1 MAGLYSKPACLRG
14 QLDTILCVIIFR
26 VGFLVALSTIA
37 TLAQEA
43 PQEEKGKPQ
52 VKINYINVC
61 APSEDERKEMAAALA
76 RIPLTAPFSADF
88 EVSRGHTTQTPDSIA
103 FAKAA
108 LPGAVEQAAQSNAES
123 RWVRIRRDFAATPFA
138 TAQYSISFD
147 ATSVTETFVFRM
159 REFKKDE
166 IVQVAL
172 EDSISAASDPIVV
185 AQSET
190 PIDHVKVERFGK
202 SSLGLRRCSEGDQST
217 LEPIFKVAN
226 DIARHYRS
234 AFRVRETVPA
244 DLRRV
249 GASGAAPKST
259 TARPTAKPSSK

>member
-1 MAGLYSKPACLRG
+1 M
-14 QLDTILCVIIFR
+14 TFR
-26 VGFLVALSTIA
+26 AVLLVALSTSA
-37 TLAQEA
+37 VLAQEA

-61 APSEDERKEMAAALA
+61 APSEDERKEMSSALA
-76 RIPLTAPFSADF
+76 RVPLKAPFSADF
-88 EVSRGHTTQTPDSIA
+88 EVSRGHTTQTPESIA

-108 LPGAVEQAAQSNAES
+108 LPGAVEQAAGAES
-123 RWVRIRRDFAATPFA
+123 SWVRIRRDFTGTPFA

-147 ATSVTETFVFRM
+147 AHSVTETFVFRM

-190 PIDHVKVERFGK
+190 PIDHVKVERFGR
-202 SSLGLRRCSEGDQST
+202 SSLGLRRCAEADQSS
-217 LEPIFKVAN
+217 LEPLFRAAN
-226 DIARHYRS
+226 DIARHYR
-234 AFRVRETVPA
+234 AALRVRESVPA

-249 GASGAAPKST
+249 GAGAAASKNAASPPKS
-259 TARPTAKPSSK
+259 KPKSK

>member
-1 MAGLYSKPACLRG
+1 M
-14 QLDTILCVIIFR
+14 TFR
-26 VGFLVALSTIA
+26 VVLLVALAAA
-37 TLAQEA
+37 TVPAQEA
-43 PQEEKGKPQ
+43 PQGEKGKPQ

-61 APSEDERKEMAAALA
+61 APSEDERKEMSAALA
-76 RIPLTAPFSADF
+76 RIPAKSSFSADF
-88 EVSRGHTTQTPDSIA
+88 EVSRGHTTQTPESIA

-108 LPGAVEQAAQSNAES
+108 LPGAVEQAAGAES
-123 RWVRIRRDFAATPFA
+123 SWVRIRRDFTGTPFA

-147 ATSVTETFVFRM
+147 AKSVTETFVFRM

-202 SSLGLRRCSEGDQST
+202 SSLGLRRCAEADQSS
-217 LEPIFKVAN
+217 LEPLFRAAN
-226 DIARHYRS
+226 EIARHYR
-234 AFRVRETVPA
+234 AALRVREGVPA

-249 GASGAAPKST
+249 GAGAASKAATSSPKPKPKS
-259 TARPTAKPSSK
+259 K

>member
-1 MAGLYSKPACLRG
+1 M
-14 QLDTILCVIIFR
+14 TFR
-26 VGFLVALSTIA
+26 VALLVALSA
-37 TLAQEA
+37 PALFAQDA
-43 PQEEKGKPQ
+43 SHEEKGKPQ

-76 RIPLTAPFSADF
+76 RVPLKSPFSADF
-88 EVSRGHTTQTPDSIA
+88 EVSRGHTTQTPESMA

-108 LPGAVEQAAQSNAES
+108 LPGAVEQAADANAES
-123 RWVRIRRDFAATPFA
+123 SWVRIRRDFAGTPFA

-147 ATSVTETFVFRM
+147 PKSVTETFVFRM

-172 EDSISAASDPIVV
+172 EDSLSAAGDPIVV

-202 SSLGLRRCSEGDQST
+202 SSLGLRRCAQGDQSS
-217 LEPIFKVAN
+217 LEPLFKSAN
-226 DIARHYRS
+226 DIAHHYRV
-234 AFRVRETVPA
+234 ALRVRESVPA

-249 GASGAAPKST
+249 APAKTAAAPPRSKPKS
-259 TARPTAKPSSK
+259 K

>member
-1 MAGLYSKPACLRG
+1 M
-14 QLDTILCVIIFR
+14 TFR
-26 VGFLVALSTIA
+26 VVLLVALAAA
-37 TLAQEA
+37 TVPAQEA
-43 PQEEKGKPQ
+43 PQGEKGKPQ

-61 APSEDERKEMAAALA
+61 APSEDERKEMSAALA
-76 RIPLTAPFSADF
+76 RIPAKSSFSADF
-88 EVSRGHTTQTPDSIA
+88 EVSRGHTTQTPESLA

-108 LPGAVEQAAQSNAES
+108 LPGAVEQAAGAES
-123 RWVRIRRDFAATPFA
+123 SWVRIRRDFTGTPFA

-147 ATSVTETFVFRM
+147 AKSVTETFVFRM

-202 SSLGLRRCSEGDQST
+202 SSLGLRRCAEADQSS
-217 LEPIFKVAN
+217 LEPLFRTAN
-226 DIARHYRS
+226 EIARHYR
-234 AFRVRETVPA
+234 AALRVRESVPA

-249 GASGAAPKST
+249 GAGAASKAATSSPKPKPKS
-259 TARPTAKPSSK
+259 K

>member
-1 MAGLYSKPACLRG
+1 VIAVR
-14 QLDTILCVIIFR
+14 ILFV
-26 VGFLVALSTIA
+26 VALSA
-37 TLAQEA
+37 TAVLAQESS
-43 PQEEKGKPQ
+43 QGEKGKPQ

-76 RIPLTAPFSADF
+76 RIPLAAPFSADF
-88 EVSRGHTTQTPDSIA
+88 EVSRGHTTQTPESMA

-108 LPGAVEQAAQSNAES
+108 LPGAVEQAAGAES
-123 RWVRIRRDFAATPFA
+123 SWVRIRRDFASTPFA

-147 ATSVTETFVFRM
+147 PKSVTETFVFRM

-172 EDSISAASDPIVV
+172 EDSISAASDPVVV

-217 LEPIFKVAN
+217 LEPLFKSAN

-249 GASGAAPKST
+249 GAGAAAPKSK
-259 TARPTAKPSSK
+259 APRPTAKPASK

>member
-1 MAGLYSKPACLRG
+1 M
-14 QLDTILCVIIFR
+14 TFR
-26 VGFLVALSTIA
+26 VALLVALSTPI
-37 TLAQEA
+37 LFAQDA
-43 PQEEKGKPQ
+43 PHDEKGKPQ

-76 RIPLTAPFSADF
+76 RIPIKTPFSADF
-88 EVSRGHTTQTPDSIA
+88 EVSRGHTTQTPESMA

-108 LPGAVEQAAQSNAES
+108 LPGAVEQAADSNAES
-123 RWVRIRRDFAATPFA
+123 SWVRIRRDFAGTPFA

-147 ATSVTETFVFRM
+147 PKSVTETFVFRV

-172 EDSISAASDPIVV
+172 EDSISAASDPVLV
-185 AQSET
+185 AQSVT

-202 SSLGLRRCSEGDQST
+202 SSLGLRRCAEADQNS
-217 LEPIFKVAN
+217 LEPLFKQAN
-226 DIARHYRS
+226 DIAQHYR
-234 AFRVRETVPA
+234 AALRVRESVPA

-249 GASGAAPKST
+249 GAGAPAVKATAAQPRSKPKS
-259 TARPTAKPSSK
+259 K

>member
-1 MAGLYSKPACLRG
+1 M
-14 QLDTILCVIIFR
+14 TFR
-26 VGFLVALSTIA
+26 VLLLVALSTSPG
-37 TLAQEA
+37 LAQEA
-43 PQEEKGKPQ
+43 SQEEKGKPQ

-61 APSEDERKEMAAALA
+61 APSEDERKEMSAALA
-76 RIPLTAPFSADF
+76 RIPVKAPFSADF
-88 EVSRGHTTQTPDSIA
+88 EVSRGHTTQTPESIA

-108 LPGAVEQAAQSNAES
+108 LPGAVEQAAGAES
-123 RWVRIRRDFAATPFA
+123 SWVRIRRDFAGTPFA

-147 ATSVTETFVFRM
+147 AKSVTETFVFRM

-190 PIDHVKVERFGK
+190 PTDHVKVERFGK
-202 SSLGLRRCSEGDQST
+202 SSLGLRRCAEADQSS
-217 LEPIFKVAN
+217 LEPLFRAAN
-226 DIARHYRS
+226 DIAHHYR
-234 AFRVRETVPA
+234 AALRVRESVPA

-249 GASGAAPKST
+249 GAGAATPKGAASQPKS
-259 TARPTAKPSSK
+259 KPKSK

>member
-1 MAGLYSKPACLRG
+1 MTFGVVL
-14 QLDTILCVIIFR
+14 
-26 VGFLVALSTIA
+26 LVALSTSA
-37 TLAQEA
+37 VLAQEV
-43 PQEEKGKPQ
+43 PQDEKGKPQ

-61 APSEDERKEMAAALA
+61 APSDDERKEMSAALA
-76 RIPLTAPFSADF
+76 RIPLKARFSADF
-88 EVSRGHTTQTPDSIA
+88 EVSRGHTTQTPESLA

-108 LPGAVEQAAQSNAES
+108 LPGAVEQAADENAES
-123 RWVRIRRDFAATPFA
+123 SWVRIRRDFAATPFA

-147 ATSVTETFVFRM
+147 PKSVTETFVFRM

-172 EDSISAASDPIVV
+172 EDSVSAASDPIVV

-202 SSLGLRRCSEGDQST
+202 SSLGLRRCAEADQSS
-217 LEPIFKVAN
+217 LEPLFRAAN
-226 DIARHYRS
+226 DIAHHYR
-234 AFRVRETVPA
+234 AALRVRESVLA

-249 GASGAAPKST
+249 GAGAASSKAAVAQPKS
-259 TARPTAKPSSK
+259 KPKSK